1 MNGEGLFKFGGFVQ
15 YSPKI
20 MQAQELLFASASGE
34 LLAATCRMPA
44 LEYCKPQERLCV
56 SKLKPQELLCG
67 KISGPQVSARTSLR

>member
-20 MQAQELLFASASGE
+20 MHAQELLLASASGE

-56 SKLKPQELLCG
+56 
-67 KISGPQVSARTSLR
+67 